1 MDLAQLRNFGVVAH
15 IDAGKT
21 TVSERI
27 LFYTGVEHRMG
38 EVHEGT
44 ATMDWMDQERERG
57 ITISAAVTA
66 CDWRGHQL
74 QLIDTPGHV
83 DFTVEV
89 ERSLRVLD
97 GAVVVLDAVAGVQ
110 PQTETVVRQ
119 AKRHQ
124 VPLLFLVNKID
135 RLGADYAQACASIE
149 SRLQVR
155 AVPVQ
160 LPLGEGDTFC
170 GILDLISEELLSWS
184 DTLGKE
190 LVRSEIPEA
199 EVARVAEARDQLCS
213 AVAEADDSLADRYL
227 DAGRLEAGE
236 LRAALR
242 VAVRERRL
250 APVLVAAA
258 LRNRGIQ
265 PLLDA
270 VVDFLPS
277 PLERAALW
285 GESAEGA
292 RVQRLPSP
300 DQPCTALVFKIH
312 HESFGDL
319 HYVRVFSGVLRV
331 GDKLEVARTGERERV
346 GRILQLHADHQSARE
361 SAGPG
366 ELVALSGLKHAGTG
380 DTLCAPG
387 QRIALEGM
395 RFPEPVLKLTVEP
408 REPSQSEALVEA
420 LACLDREDPT
430 LRTSMDAETGQH
442 LLAGMG
448 ELHLEVVLHRLR
460 NEFKLEARSGEPQV
474 SYREALREARTC
486 EAHREIPLAEQP
498 LRLKARLQMQ
508 PTEGALV
515 ELRVEPELARQLGS
529 LAAELRVDALA
540 GESGEWGLPLD
551 GLRVTVKELS
561 WQPAELKPPSGSL
574 LGVVTRAMRSGL
586 AGHTE
591 LREPWMDLR
600 VAAPEAFTS
609 SVLADLNMRGAE
621 IQEVDPS
628 RGEIRARVPLA
639 EMFAYATH
647 LRSQTQG
654 KGEFT
659 MSLAGYAA
667 PQGAR
672 ISELAAKLGISD
684 RDSLSEP

>member
-1 MDLAQLRNFGVVAH
+1 MDLALLRNFGIVAH

-110 PQTETVVRQ
+110 PQTETVLRQ
-119 AKRHQ
+119 AARHQ
-124 VPLLFLVNKID
+124 VPLLFVVNKID
-135 RLGADYAQACASIE
+135 RLGADFAQACASIE
-149 SRLQVR
+149 SRLGVR
-155 AVPVQ
+155 AIPVQ
-160 LPLGEGDTFC
+160 LPQGEGDAFD
-170 GILDLISEELLSWS
+170 GVFDLIQEELLCWT
-184 DTLGKE
+184 DRLGRQ
-190 LVRSEIPEA
+190 LVRLPYPAA
-199 EVARVAEARDQLCS
+199 EVARLAEARDQLCS
-213 AVAEADDSLADRYL
+213 AVAETDDALADRYL
-227 DAGRLEAGE
+227 EVGRLSPDE
-236 LRAALR
+236 LRAGIRA
-242 VAVRERRL
+242 AVRSRSL
-250 APVLVAAA
+250 APVLVASA

-265 PLLDA
+265 SLLDA

-277 PLERAALW
+277 PLERAAIW
-285 GESAEGA
+285 GEAADGT
-292 RVQRLPSP
+292 RVQRQASP
-300 DQPCTALVFKIH
+300 DEACTALVFKIL

-319 HYVRVFSGVLRV
+319 HFVRIFSGVLRV
-331 GDKLEVARTGERERV
+331 GDKLQIARTGQTERV

-361 SAGPG
+361 SVGPG
-366 ELVALSGLKHAGTG
+366 ELVALSGLKYAATG
-380 DTLCAPG
+380 DTLCGPG
-387 QRIALEGM
+387 AVIALEGM
-395 RFPEPVLKLTVEP
+395 KFPEPVLKLTVEP
-408 REPSQSEALVEA
+408 REPSQSEALLAA

-430 LRTSMDAETGQH
+430 LRTSLDPDTGQH
-442 LLAGMG
+442 LLEGMG
-448 ELHLEVVLHRLR
+448 ELHLEVVLQRLKT
-460 NEFKLEARSGEPQV
+460 EFKLDARTGEPQV
-474 SYREALREARTC
+474 SFREALVRAHECEALREV
-486 EAHREIPLAEQP
+486 PLAEQP
-498 LRLKARLQMQ
+498 LRLTAKVQMQ
-508 PTEGALV
+508 PTEGATV
-515 ELRVEPELARQLGS
+515 ELQLDS
-529 LAAELRVDALA
+529 KLAAELGPLAAELPADALA

-551 GLRVTVKELS
+551 GLQVSVLELS
-561 WQPAELKPPSGSL
+561 WQPADLTPPAGSL
-574 LGVVTRAMRSGL
+574 LGVVTRALRQGL
-586 AGHTE
+586 VDRTE

-600 VAAPEAFTS
+600 VAAPESATS
-609 SVLADLNMRGAE
+609 AVLADLNMRAAE

-659 MSLAGYAA
+659 MTLAGYAA

-672 ISELAAKLGISD
+672 ISELAAKLGISG
-684 RDSLSEP
+684 RESSSEP